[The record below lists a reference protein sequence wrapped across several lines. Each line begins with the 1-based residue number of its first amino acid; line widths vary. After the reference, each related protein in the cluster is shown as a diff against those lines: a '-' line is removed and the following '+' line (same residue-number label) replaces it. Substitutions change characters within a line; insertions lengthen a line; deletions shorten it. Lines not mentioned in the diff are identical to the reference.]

1 VLVIGSLR
9 QMLAA
14 VIAVLAISGTYYLAS
29 HKLSNPDD
37 YAYGECVYPPPGTL
51 VQEARPCRLP
61 TRAAWQIP
69 LAVVI
74 ALGGP
79 GAAVVVAGERPRS
92 ARRSRI

>member
-1 VLVIGSLR
+1 
-9 QMLAA
+9 
-14 VIAVLAISGTYYLAS
+14 
-29 HKLSNPDD
+29 
-37 YAYGECVYPPPGTL
+37 